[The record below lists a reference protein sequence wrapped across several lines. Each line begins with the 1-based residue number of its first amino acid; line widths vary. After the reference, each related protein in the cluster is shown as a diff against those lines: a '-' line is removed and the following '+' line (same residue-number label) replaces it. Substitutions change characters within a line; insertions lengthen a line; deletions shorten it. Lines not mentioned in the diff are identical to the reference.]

1 MELGEDNR
9 PMKITVRENLYC
21 ILKKKK
27 KEKQHWIFAR
37 R

>member
-27 KEKQHWIFAR
+27 EKQHWIFAR